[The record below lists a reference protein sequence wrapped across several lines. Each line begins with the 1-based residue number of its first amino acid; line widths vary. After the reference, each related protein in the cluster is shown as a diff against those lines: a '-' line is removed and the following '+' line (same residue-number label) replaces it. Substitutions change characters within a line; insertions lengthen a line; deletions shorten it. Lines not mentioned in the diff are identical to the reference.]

1 MTELKSII
9 TVLLI
14 TLVFTGINT
23 VITCSAEE
31 ETICEIDNSSNYK
44 QSTYNV
50 LINFQVDAEYTGE
63 HLLKVLDE
71 FERRGYT
78 TTVYVTGTFAQNNG
92 SVVQMIY
99 GNGHEIALHGW
110 VTAEKLETM
119 DYNAQK
125 EKLISAKNLVEENS
139 QIVVSFRPQYYS
151 QNEDTFTILDSL
163 NISHNSGFIS
173 GLKYIPGYKNESK
186 PYIVPNHSF
195 YAVPVSMYETSDE
208 TIYLCDLSASNKYK
222 INATEWYSVLKNK
235 FDECEEKKEPMV
247 MVLHPWIT
255 GNETTGYWQAF
266 NQFLN
271 YTENKNISV
280 VSTKELVDY
289 YGEIQTP
296 IIQTE
301 TPVTPAFEAISAMSC
316 IYFIVYI
323 MRKRKQN
330 E

>member
-9 TVLLI
+9 TVILI
-14 TLVFTGINT
+14 ALVFTGINT

-31 ETICEIDNSSNYK
+31 NIICVIDDSSNYG
-44 QSTYNV
+44 QSASNV

-63 HLLKVLDE
+63 HLLKVLE
-71 FERRGYT
+71 ELERRGYT

-92 SVVQMIY
+92 STVQMIY
-99 GNGHEIALHGW
+99 ENGHEIALHGW

-119 DYNAQK
+119 DYITQK
-125 EKLISAKNLVEENS
+125 EKLISSKNLVEENS
-139 QIVVSFRPQYYS
+139 QIIVSFRPQYYS
-151 QNEDTFTILDSL
+151 QNEDTYTILDTL

-173 GLKYIPGYKNESK
+173 GLKYIPGYENESK

-208 TIYLCDLSASNKYK
+208 SIYLCDLSASNKYK

-255 GNETTGYWQAF
+255 GNETTGYWQSF

-271 YTENKNISV
+271 YTEDKNISV

-289 YGEIQTP
+289 YGEMQTP

-316 IYFIVYI
+316 ICFIVYI

-330 E
+330 K

>member
-1 MTELKSII
+1 MSELKSII

-14 TLVFTGINT
+14 ALVIAGINT

-31 ETICEIDNSSNYK
+31 EKIYEIDNSLNYG
-44 QSTYNV
+44 QSASNV

-63 HLLKVLDE
+63 HLLKVLE
-71 FERRGYT
+71 ELERRGYT

-92 SVVQMIY
+92 STVQIIY
-99 GNGHEIALHGW
+99 ENGHEIALHGW

-119 DYNAQK
+119 DYNTQK
-125 EKLISAKNLVEENS
+125 EKLISAKNIVEENS
-139 QIVVSFRPQYYS
+139 QTVVSFRPQYYS
-151 QNEDTFTILDSL
+151 QNEDTYTILDTL

-173 GLKYIPGYKNESK
+173 GLKYIPGYENESK
-186 PYIVPNHSF
+186 PYIVTNHSF

-255 GNETTGYWQAF
+255 GNETTGYWQTF

-280 VSTKELVDY
+280 VSTKELVDHY
-289 YGEIQTP
+289 NEIETP

-301 TPVTPAFEAISAMSC
+301 APVTPAFEAISAMSC

-330 E
+330 K

>member
-31 ETICEIDNSSNYK
+31 EKICEIDNSSNYK

-92 SVVQMIY
+92 STVQMIY

-139 QIVVSFRPQYYS
+139 QIIVSFRPQYYS
-151 QNEDTFTILDSL
+151 QNEDTFIILDSL

-173 GLKYIPGYKNESK
+173 GLKYIP
-186 PYIVPNHSF
+186 
-195 YAVPVSMYETSDE
+195 
-208 TIYLCDLSASNKYK
+208 
-222 INATEWYSVLKNK
+222 
-235 FDECEEKKEPMV
+235 
-247 MVLHPWIT
+247 
-255 GNETTGYWQAF
+255 
-266 NQFLN
+266 
-271 YTENKNISV
+271 
-280 VSTKELVDY
+280 
-289 YGEIQTP
+289 
-296 IIQTE
+296 
-301 TPVTPAFEAISAMSC
+301 
-316 IYFIVYI
+316 
-323 MRKRKQN
+323 
-330 E
+330 